1 MRNDFCSNYLEHSAK
16 GSTWKDH
23 RYISKKLVN
32 GKWVYFYNLNSKAGK
47 GEDYWE
53 LNDPTGKHGPK
64 FRYTYSLKTR
74 NKKSAIAGR
83 EARAEIGAITRN
95 GHYGETGKKGQKN
108 RYFDK
113 DMNFGRGT
121 QINKNYREAE
131 YQGRKGAEEAAARL
145 REANKN
151 NSAEREYK
159 QDKPVAYYVD
169 KGAQAIKN
177 LLSKFKTTETVRITS
192 NLMPANTEKVYKK
205 KK

>member
-16 GSTWKDH
+16 GTTWKDH

-47 GEDYWE
+47 GEDGWE
-53 LNDPTGKHGPK
+53 INDLTGKHGGL
-64 FRYTYSLKTR
+64 RYRLAYSKATR
-74 NKKSAIAGR
+74 DKKSAMAGR
-83 EARAEIGAITRN
+83 EAKADIRVLTGKD
-95 GHYGETGKKGQKN
+95 HYGEQKGGG

-113 DMNFGRGT
+113 DLYGKDKGT
-121 QINKNYREAE
+121 NINKNYREAE

-151 NSAEREYK
+151 NDAEREYK

-169 KGAQAIKN
+169 KGVQAIKN
-177 LLSKFKTTETVRITS
+177 LLSNFKTTETVTITS
-192 NLMPANTEKVYKK
+192 NLYPAGTKKVIKK
-205 KK
+205 K